1 MVLISNIIYKE
12 LYFHIQVFIQI
23 SIVIVFKP
31 ITCIDNH
38 LVISLIYVFFVCA
51 KIQIKIKINGD
62 DARVGTRENIIE
74 RVGTST

>member
-1 MVLISNIIYKE
+1 
-12 LYFHIQVFIQI
+12 
-23 SIVIVFKP
+23 
-31 ITCIDNH
+31 
-38 LVISLIYVFFVCA
+38 VCA